1 MNKRNKSLGSFIAK
15 KKFHL
20 HSLFHYERTFTENKR
35 EIFVDVK
42 ISYRFLHRH
51 RAREYYDDDS
61 RHFHRDDEVEISS
74 TLMLMNE
81 EI

>member
-51 RAREYYDDDS
+51 RAREYYDDS